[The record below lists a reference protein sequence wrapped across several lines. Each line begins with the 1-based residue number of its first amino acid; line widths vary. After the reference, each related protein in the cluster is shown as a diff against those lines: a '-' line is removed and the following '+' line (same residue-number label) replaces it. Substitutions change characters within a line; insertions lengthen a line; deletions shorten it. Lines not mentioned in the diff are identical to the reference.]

1 MSTEWKLDLDKE
13 ERELLNS
20 YERGEWRSVDQLR
33 DQLQQYQMY
42 AMATL
47 EAAGLITI
55 ALPQEDLQVIRRKAQ
70 EAGMSSQRL
79 IAEILHQFVLGQ
91 LD

>member
-1 MSTEWKLDLDKE
+1 MATEWKLDKE

-33 DQLQQYQMY
+33 DRLQQYQTY

-79 IAEILHQFVLGQ
+79 IAEILHRFVLGQ
-91 LD
+91 LDY